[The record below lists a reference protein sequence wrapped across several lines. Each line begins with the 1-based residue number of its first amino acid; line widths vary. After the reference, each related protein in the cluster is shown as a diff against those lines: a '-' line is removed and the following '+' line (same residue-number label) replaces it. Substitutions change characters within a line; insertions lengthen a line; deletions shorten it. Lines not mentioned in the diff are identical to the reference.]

1 MSLLREI
8 QNDAVNSNVKV
19 SDLLRRCKVLAYRL
33 GNEDFK
39 TWVDS
44 ELNGYELLDGIPS
57 YRIFNNVTSKGH
69 FSGAFGS
76 GLRNADIPSNCFPKE
91 FRKNL
96 TTVSLTA
103 PIAEVESLVM
113 SSSKKGKLLQQP
125 WDANFVAMFSNKVY
139 EHMVCVQAWKVIPST
154 KLEGI
159 VDIVKTKILNFV
171 LEIEVIN
178 PEAGEAELNSSPI
191 PQDKVSQIFNI
202 NISGNVGNLASGNNH
217 SNVKQNYGV
226 SEIPKEFIQLI
237 QDLKQSKLENEIVL
251 ELQKKIER
259 LGSVVRTSE
268 YKVQY
273 NELIS
278 FASDSV
284 TVLGFLAPY
293 FVMLTSFLA

>member
-33 GNEDFK
+33 GNDDFK

-44 ELNGYELLDGIPS
+44 ELNGYELLD
-57 YRIFNNVTSKGH
+57 
-69 FSGAFGS
+69 
-76 GLRNADIPSNCFPKE
+76 DIPSNCFPKE

-103 PIAEVESLVM
+103 PIAEIESLVM
-113 SSSKKGKLLQQP
+113 GSSKKGKLLQQP

-178 PEAGEAELNSSPI
+178 PEAGEAELNSNPI
-191 PQDKVSQIFNI
+191 SQEKVSQIFNI
-202 NISGNVGNLASGNNH
+202 NISGNVGNLASGNSH
-217 SNVKQNYGV
+217 STIQQSNNT
-226 SEIPKEFIQLI
+226 EIPKEFMELIAKI
-237 QDLKQSKLENEIVL
+237 QDVNEEDNEVLQELEDRIEELGRNVGTKNYKEKYL
-251 ELQKKIER
+251 ELM
-259 LGSVVRTSE
+259 
-268 YKVQY
+268 
-273 NELIS
+273 
-278 FASDSV
+278 
-284 TVLGFLAPY
+284 GFLSDHTTVVSGL
-293 FVMLTSFLA
+293 VMPFFTIFKFIFGDLSFNHKGGFD